1 MMTKARDLAD
11 STLPTGT
18 TAQRPSGA
26 TGQMRF
32 NTTLADLEFYDGS
45 SWRVVGVQ
53 PTIGSISGDIINGV
67 ASNLTITLTNE
78 TDTITARFKEGSTL
92 IADVADQSVS
102 SGSVTVAV
110 PSTVYNQTAGDTIS
124 VSVLNQDG
132 TASTNSIDKT
142 VASLPSGGTVVTS
155 GGYRFHTFT
164 SSGTF
169 VVPAS
174 RSVEALIVAGG
185 GNGGSDRGAGG
196 AGGAFTETKTLSAGN
211 YTVTV
216 GGSQSNSSVTGN
228 VNYTTAIAGGAGG
241 AYQSN
246 GSSGG
251 SGGGGGVSSG
261 SGGAGTSG
269 QGNAGG
275 GSGGNYASG
284 GGGGKGGAGTSGSS
298 GLNGGVGGTGSNFG
312 GASNWAT
319 PTSTGDNG
327 YYASGGG
334 GGKDDGGGGGTA
346 SDGGGGAGY
355 ERVHATGLTKIDG
368 TNANGQANTGGGA
381 GGAGGAINGQ
391 PGASGGSGIV
401 ILKYS
406 V

>member
-1 MMTKARDLAD
+1 MTKARDLAD

-92 IADVADQSVS
+92 VADVADQSVS

-241 AYQSN
+241 NQN
-246 GSSGG
+246 TGG
-251 SGGGGGVSSG
+251 EGNTPAVSPSQGADGGP
-261 SGGAGTSG
+261 G
-269 QGNAGG
+269 Q
-275 GSGGNYASG
+275 
-284 GGGGKGGAGTSGSS
+284 
-298 GLNGGVGGTGSNFG
+298 TGP
-312 GASNWAT
+312 A
-319 PTSTGDNG
+319 P